1 MTTEFIIVLSSGI
14 MSGPYPTRE
23 SAKVRAQE
31 LSAFHGGVEIITLDP
46 AVSIWDVPMDRNA
59 IFIAERNSKCTQMI
73 GKNGS
78 GSV

>member
-23 SAKVRAQE
+23 AVTVRARE

-46 AVSIWDVPMDRNA
+46 AVSIWDVAMDRNA
-59 IFIAERNSKCTQMI
+59 IFIAERNSSNDQ
-73 GKNGS
+73 
-78 GSV
+78 